1 MSEQIIN
8 EIKKFS
14 PVVFVFVIICF
25 FLPFVSFS
33 CGGEKIITLSGVQLV
48 TGTTVEEP
56 SSPGD
61 MFGRPQ
67 RESERVDPEPLAIIA
82 LVITIA
88 GLGLSFIKNRKGAI
102 APAIAGGAAA
112 ISFLAM
118 KYKIDREVL
127 REAEGA
133 LQAEYNFGFWLAFL
147 LLILAVV
154 LNLFLFT
161 KREKTISPGGEGP
174 GEETLP

>member
-25 FLPFVSFS
+25 FLPFVSVS
-33 CGGEKIITLSGVQLV
+33 CGGEKIVTLSGVQLV
-48 TGTTVEEP
+48 TGTTVKAP
-56 SSPGD
+56 SSSGS
-61 MFGRPQ
+61 MFQ
-67 RESERVDPEPLAIIA
+67 RETTEKRETGREPLAIIA

-88 GLGLSFIKNRKGAI
+88 GLGLSFIKSRKSAI
-102 APAIAGGAAA
+102 APALAGGAAA

-133 LQAEYNFGFWLAFL
+133 LQTEYNFGFWLAFL
-147 LLILAVV
+147 LSVVAVA

-161 KREKTISPGGEGP
+161 KREKAVPPRSEEP
-174 GEETLP
+174 GEETLS